1 MSAAS
6 RAGLAAENAMLSHRL
21 VWDQPPNRLAA
32 ALAARRLAG
41 LPVIDLTEANPTRAG
56 LAPPAK
62 ELRAALAAPGAHLYA
77 PDPRGLPSARAAVA
91 AYYAERGGPVDPARL
106 FLTAG
111 TSDGYAW
118 LCKLLADPGDEILVP
133 APSYPLLPLLAE
145 LEGIRLV
152 PYPLVWREGTGWRI
166 DPEALA
172 AAIGPRAR
180 ALIVVSPHNPTGAVT
195 DARERAALDAL
206 CARHGL
212 ALIVDE
218 VFLDYPGDGAPDPL
232 PSAAAT
238 DGEALTFV
246 LSGLSKVAALPQVKL
261 SWLVCGGPAPARARA
276 QGGLELI
283 ADAYL
288 SVGTPV
294 QLATPALLALR
305 HAAQARIRARLREN
319 ESWLRETCAGLGAG
333 RLLPREAGWYALLE
347 CWTGEDEEEWCLARL
362 EEDGLLLHPG
372 YFFDFP
378 RRGCLALSLLVPP
391 AEFRVGAARLLRHL
405 A

>member
-1 MSAAS
+1 
-6 RAGLAAENAMLSHRL
+6 MLSRRL
-21 VWDQPPNRLAA
+21 AWDQPPNRLAA
-32 ALAARRLAG
+32 ALAARRAAG

-56 LAPPAK
+56 LGPPAD
-62 ELRAALAAPGAHLYA
+62 ELRAALAVADAHLYA
-77 PDPRGLPSARAAVA
+77 PDPRGLPAARAAVA
-91 AYYAERGGPVDPARL
+91 AYYAGRGDAVDPGRL
-106 FLTAG
+106 HLCAG

-145 LEGIRLV
+145 LEGVRLA
-152 PYPLVWREGTGWRI
+152 PYPLAWREGHGWRL
-166 DPEALA
+166 DREALA

-180 ALIVVSPHNPTGAVT
+180 AVVVVSPHNPTGAVLGGP
-195 DARERAALDAL
+195 ERVWLDAL
-206 CARHGL
+206 CARRGL

-232 PSAAAT
+232 PSVAGA
-238 DGEALTFV
+238 DGETLTFV

-261 SWLVCGGPAPARARA
+261 SWLACGGPAPARARA
-276 QGGLELI
+276 QGALELI

-294 QLATPALLALR
+294 QLAAPALLALR
-305 HAAQARIRARLREN
+305 RAAQARIRARLREN
-319 ESWLRETCAGLGAG
+319 EAWLRPACAGLGAG

-362 EEDGLLLHPG
+362 DGDGLLLHPG

-378 RRGCLALSLLVPP
+378 RRGSLALSLLVPP
-391 AEFRVGAARLLRHL
+391 PEFRAGVTRLLRHL